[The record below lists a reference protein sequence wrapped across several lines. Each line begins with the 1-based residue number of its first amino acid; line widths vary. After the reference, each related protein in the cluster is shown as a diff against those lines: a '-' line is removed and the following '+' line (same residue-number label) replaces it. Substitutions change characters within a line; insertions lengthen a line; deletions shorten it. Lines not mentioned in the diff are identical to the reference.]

1 MTKETPS
8 NVLLVL
14 FELLLAVV
22 VNTGRFISILFLAV
36 YRAIWPPQ
44 ESSDTLVDEQE
55 NSNSAPVRVND

>member
-22 VNTGRFISILFLAV
+22 VNTGRLISILFFAV
-36 YRAIWPPQ
+36 YRAIWPQQ
-44 ESSDTLVDEQE
+44 ESSDTLESEQ
-55 NSNSAPVRVND
+55 SVSQIPCARTND

>member
-22 VNTGRFISILFLAV
+22 ANTGRLLSILFLAV
-36 YRAIWPPQ
+36 YRAIWPSQ

-55 NSNSAPVRVND
+55 NSISASVRVND